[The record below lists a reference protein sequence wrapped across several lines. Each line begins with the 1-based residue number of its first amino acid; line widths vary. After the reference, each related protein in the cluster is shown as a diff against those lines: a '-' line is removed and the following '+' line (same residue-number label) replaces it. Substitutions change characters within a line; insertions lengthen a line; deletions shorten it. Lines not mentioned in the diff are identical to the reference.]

1 MSGGYDLAQLEV
13 LSGGKWSQEQL
24 ELIRCEIA
32 PKASFAELALFVQVA
47 ASRGLDP
54 FARQIYAIHRGG
66 KMTIQ
71 TGIDGYRALAERTGH
86 YAGNDDPVFEEEENG
101 YPRKATVTVHKL
113 VGGTRVPFSASA
125 RMAEYKPDGAARMWS
140 KMPHTMLGKCAEA
153 LALRKAFPA
162 VLSGIYT
169 ADEMDQSQSSDRP
182 LVSPVIID
190 VSPPQGL
197 SDVTYVGQT
206 DEGRRAE
213 RVPFPV
219 DPEVVR
225 RAKERAQ
232 EIAKAMC
239 PGNADAAQR
248 FLACAT
254 PADYDAFAAEVEGG
268 RWTPTPTPVSVSAGP
283 DSSGDTL
290 PPVVV
295 GPAETPVVK
304 KRRRRKKT
312 IKA

>member
-32 PKASFAELALFVQVA
+32 PRASFAELALFVQVA

-71 TGIDGYRALAERTGH
+71 TGIDGYRALAERTGS
-86 YAGNDDPVFEEEENG
+86 YAGNDDPVFEEEPNG

-125 RMAEYKPDGAARMWS
+125 RMAEYKPDGASRMWA

-169 ADEMDQSQSSDRP
+169 ADEMDQSQSSGRP
-182 LVSPVIID
+182 LVSPVVID
-190 VSPPQGL
+190 VSPPQGS
-197 SDVTYVGQT
+197 SDVTGQT
-206 DEGRRAE
+206 DE
-213 RVPFPV
+213 
-219 DPEVVR
+219 EVVR
-225 RAKERAQ
+225 WAKERAKERAQ

-295 GPAETPVVK
+295 GPAETPIVK